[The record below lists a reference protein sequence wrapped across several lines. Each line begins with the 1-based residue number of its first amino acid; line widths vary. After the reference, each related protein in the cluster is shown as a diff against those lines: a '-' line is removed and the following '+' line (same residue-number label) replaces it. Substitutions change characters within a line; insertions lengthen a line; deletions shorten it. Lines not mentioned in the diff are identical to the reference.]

1 MTKCRLSVVVPA
13 YNEAEAL
20 RGCLDSL
27 LAQISAIDEVV
38 VVDNNSTDD
47 TAKVVEEFARVDE
60 KFRRVEAKQQGVM
73 FARSVGFDC
82 AHGELM
88 ARIDADSRVNPS
100 WAQAILDF
108 FGAHGNTYEAGVGM
122 CAAYDLPFQERFRRS
137 HRGLTEQIRLKLAAG
152 ESADTLR
159 LFGSN
164 MVITKSAWEAARPMS
179 CMRTDVFEDLDLTLC
194 IERND
199 VQIGLIPGA
208 DAAISGRRY
217 LTPVGPYFRYCLRDQ
232 RTFKVHGFSDRR
244 RKAIIQMLV
253 VAMPFYLVH
262 WIPFRA
268 YDPSTESF
276 SLRMLRQPAEN
287 RPMPRAHR

>member
-1 MTKCRLSVVVPA
+1 M
-13 YNEAEAL
+13 
-20 RGCLDSL
+20 
-27 LAQISAIDEVV
+27 IDEVV

-47 TAKVVEEFARVDE
+47 TASVVDEFTQISE

-73 FARSVGFDC
+73 FARTVGFDS
-82 AHGELM
+82 ARGELM
-88 ARIDADSRVNPS
+88 ARIDADTRVNPT

-108 FGAHGNTYEAGVGM
+108 FEAHGDIYEAGMGM
-122 CAAYDLPFQERFRRS
+122 CTAYDLPFQERFRRS
-137 HRGLTEQIRLKLAAG
+137 QRELTEEATAKLASG
-152 ESADTLR
+152 EGADMQR

-164 MVITKSAWEAARPMS
+164 MVITKAAWEAARPMS

-199 VQIGLIPGA
+199 VRIGLIPGA
-208 DAAISGRRY
+208 DATISGRRF
-217 LTPVGPYFRYCLRDQ
+217 LTAVGPYFRYCQRDQ
-232 RTFKVHGFSDRR
+232 RTYKVHGFPDRR

-253 VAMPFYLVH
+253 VAMPFYLLH

-276 SLRMLRQPAEN
+276 SLRMLRQPAQN
-287 RPMPRAHR
+287 RPTPRAHR